1 MKPAARDSFEHDE
14 TYVRFTARIDG
25 HRLRVVS
32 RGDAG
37 PGAEGRAACLCCEC
51 ECECEGAGANDYV
64 RMPGLFR
71 RWELEHVV
79 DSTADFN
86 VEPTGCTAD
95 GTELFSVYRRER
107 HASTTHCQKEE

>member
-1 MKPAARDSFEHDE
+1 MKTATRNNFERDE
-14 TYVRFTARIDG
+14 TYVRFFARIDG

-32 RGDAG
+32 RGGAG
-37 PGAEGRAACLCCEC
+37 PEAEGRAACLC
-51 ECECEGAGANDYV
+51 CECEGAGANDYV

-86 VEPTGCTAD
+86 VEPAGCTAD

>member
-1 MKPAARDSFEHDE
+1 MKTAARNNFEHDE
-14 TYVRFTARIDG
+14 TYVRFFARIDG

-32 RGDAG
+32 RDVSA
-37 PGAEGRAACLCCEC
+37 PEAEPRGACLCCEC
-51 ECECEGAGANDYV
+51 EGANDYV

-79 DSTADFN
+79 DSEADFN
-86 VEPTGCTAD
+86 VEPAGCTAD

-107 HASTTHCQKEE
+107 HASTTHRQKEE

>member
-1 MKPAARDSFEHDE
+1 MKTAARNNFEHDE
-14 TYVRFTARIDG
+14 TFVRFFARIDG

-32 RGDAG
+32 RGDSAPETERRG
-37 PGAEGRAACLCCEC
+37 ACLCCEC
-51 ECECEGAGANDYV
+51 EGAVANDYV

-79 DSTADFN
+79 DSEADFN
-86 VEPTGCTAD
+86 VEPAGCTAD

-107 HASTTHCQKEE
+107 PVSTTHCQKEE

>member
-1 MKPAARDSFEHDE
+1 MKTAARNSFEHDE
-14 TYVRFTARIDG
+14 TYVRFFARIDG

-32 RGDAG
+32 RGNAG
-37 PGAEGRAACLCCEC
+37 PEAEGRAACPCCEC
-51 ECECEGAGANDYV
+51 EGANDYV

-79 DSTADFN
+79 DSEADFN
-86 VEPTGCTAD
+86 VEPAGCTAD

>member
-1 MKPAARDSFEHDE
+1 MKTSARNSSEHDE
-14 TYVRFTARIDG
+14 TFVRFFARIDG

-37 PGAEGRAACLCCEC
+37 PEAEGRAACLCCEC
-51 ECECEGAGANDYV
+51 ADAQAHDYV
-64 RMPGLFR
+64 RVPGLFR

-79 DSTADFN
+79 DSEADFN
-86 VEPTGCTAD
+86 VEPAGCTAD